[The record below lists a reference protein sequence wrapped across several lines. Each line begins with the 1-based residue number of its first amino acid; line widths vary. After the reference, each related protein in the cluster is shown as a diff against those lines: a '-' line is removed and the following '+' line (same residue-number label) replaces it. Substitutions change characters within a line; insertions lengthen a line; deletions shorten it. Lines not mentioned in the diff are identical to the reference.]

1 MAIIKTIPIQ
11 KVINGTFVNVS
22 DMSIISETEYTTF
35 GESFIIVRAV
45 PSCTIT
51 LSSKNTDTVTVK
63 AMTNVIIIPD
73 NNKIDEEYDE
83 INLEK
88 GACVEFRH
96 CSGTWY
102 IVSSDGLKG

>member
-11 KVINGTFVNVS
+11 KVINGVFVNTS

-35 GESFIIVRAV
+35 GESFIIVRAI
-45 PSCTIT
+45 PSSKIT
-51 LSSKNTDTVTVK
+51 LSSKNTDNVTIK
-63 AMTNVIIIPD
+63 AMTNVKIIPD

-83 INLEK
+83 IDLER
-88 GACVEFRH
+88 GACVEFKH